1 LEFRGVLGVVGKALA
16 SQILIEFY
24 FTIFRAKVL
33 KILIFL
39 SGFYL
44 VEIQT
49 NCKNWVLEGKI
60 S

>member
-44 VEIQT
+44 VEIQ
-49 NCKNWVLEGKI
+49 
-60 S
+60 